1 MKRRD
6 FVVTSALGAIGLQA
20 GRVPLGGLDPLA
32 GNRAAREPGAPVAT
46 RGNILDPD
54 VAAALFGVDG
64 VRYVVLREIPFD
76 RDGDVTADSLVRR
89 YNAELA
95 NDLGNLVNRTVSM
108 SARYLGGADIDA
120 RRALG
125 HFG

>member
-1 MKRRD
+1 MRGERMSK
-6 FVVTSALGAIGLQA
+6 
-20 GRVPLGGLDPLA
+20 
-32 GNRAAREPGAPVAT
+32 T

-76 RDGDVTADSLVRR
+76 RDADVTADSLVRR

-95 NDLGNLVNRTVSM
+95 NDFGNLLNRTVSM
-108 SARYLGGADIDA
+108 SARYLDRALPPLARSRCPGRPGAAA
-120 RRALG
+120 RRGRRGRDLSRRDGPLPPRRGARAR
-125 HFG
+125 